1 LLNAEVWLFTQLT
14 QIEWQVTL
22 MAGFI
27 KPNSLLFELLS
38 GIKPVLPF
46 GLRKITGNVRSI
58 IKNFMKIKQVNG
70 HLFMQSSSLCEI
82 FMKFYEV

>member
-27 KPNSLLFELLS
+27 KPNALLFELLS

-70 HLFMQSSSLCEI
+70 SLVHAI
-82 FMKFYEV
+82 FISLRDFYEVL